1 MVQLELSVRNEICCF
16 PARGMKLAL
25 CSLVLISLEQPVESC
40 RRGIIGDY
48 DDYRMFIGTKAEMNL
63 TGSAA
68 RDTAVKQR
76 IDAIVSNAGRSE
88 DCGYHL
94 IGDAN

>member
-1 MVQLELSVRNEICCF
+1 
-16 PARGMKLAL
+16 
-25 CSLVLISLEQPVESC
+25 
-40 RRGIIGDY
+40 
-48 DDYRMFIGTKAEMNL
+48 MFIGTKAEMNL

-76 IDAIVSNAGRSE
+76 IDAIVSSAGRST